1 MRQFEMLQKTISVSA
16 DMNRRALEEVARAG
30 Q

>member
-16 DMNRRALEEVARAG
+16 DMNRRALEEVARVG